1 MKESFA
7 NAPVTT
13 EELVSVLTMLTIE
26 IVSETCPERYEETL
40 EKIANDLHET
50 STKLD
55 KQDRVRQLLFSL
67 ATHLMATE

>member
-7 NAPVTT
+7 NSPVTT

-26 IVSETCPERYEETL
+26 IVSETSPDRYEETL

>member
-13 EELVSVLTMLTIE
+13 EELVSVFTMLTIE
-26 IVSETCPERYEETL
+26 TADPPRTL
-40 EKIANDLHET
+40 RGDARE
-50 STKLD
+50 
-55 KQDRVRQLLFSL
+55 DRQRSARDEHQARQAGSRAPTAISL